1 MKILDEAMRHIAV
14 RNEAGS
20 EVIQRA
26 LEAVRTHLGM
36 EVAVALHLTRFFLTL
51 CGAAAAFVPSAI
63 QGLPDRTLLA

>member
-36 EVAVALHLTRFFLTL
+36 EVAVALHLTRVCLTL
-51 CGAAAAFVPSAI
+51 CG
-63 QGLPDRTLLA
+63 